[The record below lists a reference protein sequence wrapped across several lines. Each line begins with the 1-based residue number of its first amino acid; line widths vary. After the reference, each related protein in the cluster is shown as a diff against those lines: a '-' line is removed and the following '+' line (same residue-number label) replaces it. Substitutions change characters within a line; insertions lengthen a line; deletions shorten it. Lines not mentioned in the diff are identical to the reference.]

1 MTCKLRPPT
10 LQFLQFMVATLT
22 LGRVGQ
28 IINFEN
34 KDRERAFILGDCEAV
49 MNHSGNA
56 SMLTGHAQN
65 THQHVS
71 VDIVHQPKGLSSR
84 MSGVYW
90 IAMEFLTC

>member
-1 MTCKLRPPT
+1 MTCKPRPAM

-34 KDRERAFILGDCEAV
+34 KDRECAFILGNCEAV
-49 MNHSGNA
+49 MNQGGNT

-65 THQHVS
+65 THQPVS
-71 VDIVHQPKGLSSR
+71 VDSVRQPKGLSSR

-90 IAMEFLTC
+90 ISMKFLTC